1 MSVVNPDLCRRTAF
15 RYSVG
20 MTFICTMVPYFGV
33 TTWTFAIDSLPLNAW
48 LAYLGYQFY
57 RHGDSKSSRRL
68 FRFSLI
74 HLPALIVLMLISKKQ
89 YGEVKRIVDAEAGV
103 IALET

>member
-1 MSVVNPDLCRRTAF
+1 M
-15 RYSVG
+15 G

-89 YGEVKRIVDAEAGV
+89 YGEVKHIVDAEAGV